1 MERIQIN
8 CWLTAEAG
16 ARLKVL
22 AASRNQS
29 YGQILT
35 ALLLEQPV
43 VAPDWQ
49 TAIDTVSS
57 KLDNAL
63 SLVAEL
69 QERLEALEAANR
81 RRPGK
86 APKAAK
92 IVPAA
97 AVEER

>member
-49 TAIDTVSS
+49 TAIDGVST

-81 RRPGK
+81 GRPGK